1 MLNAGFDACEIP
13 ACAVTS
19 PLCIIWQDAWS
30 GNIMPFQDII
40 FHKPLLLPSEFQGLF
55 TRCFSVESKR
65 LVLGKINCNWHRHNC
80 ELSVLVTLVQNCAQV
95 GGYRVFFTSLFEL

>member
-40 FHKPLLLPSEFQGLF
+40 FHKPLLLPSEFQG
-55 TRCFSVESKR
+55 CFSVESER
-65 LVLGKINCNWHRHNC
+65 LILGKINCNLHRHNC
-80 ELSVLVTLVQNCAQV
+80 ELSVLVTLVQNCS
-95 GGYRVFFTSLFEL
+95 GWRVLGVLHLFI

>member
-19 PLCIIWQDAWS
+19 LCIIWQDAWS

-40 FHKPLLLPSEFQGLF
+40 FHKPLLLPGEFQGLF
-55 TRCFSVESKR
+55 PRCFSVESKR
-65 LVLGKINCNWHRHNC
+65 SVLG
-80 ELSVLVTLVQNCAQV
+80 QNKLQLAQ
-95 GGYRVFFTSLFEL
+95 T